1 LDIVSQQ
8 IKVSLSSVS
17 TNHRNM
23 ETKFGEYVT
32 KIQNWLNSMA
42 DIYDGMEVEMD
53 EIIKK

>member
-1 LDIVSQQ
+1 
-8 IKVSLSSVS
+8 
-17 TNHRNM
+17 M